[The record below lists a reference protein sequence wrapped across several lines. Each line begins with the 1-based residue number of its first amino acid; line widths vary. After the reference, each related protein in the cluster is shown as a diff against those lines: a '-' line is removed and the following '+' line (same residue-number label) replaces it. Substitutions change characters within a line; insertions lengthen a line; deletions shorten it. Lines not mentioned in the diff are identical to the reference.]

1 MGIYEDQCTYCLD
14 VVLMVE
20 LSAYRTAVTIGRGRI
35 CLNRIIRFIRIGCF
49 LHLTALAGS
58 LIFLASLSLISAA
71 WTGSKSPLIL
81 ALYTLMAVY
90 GAFLFLFA
98 ELDVFSRYQNYKKA
112 KDLFHEN
119 GFDPRIARLFI
130 HSRCQRDA
138 VGVAA
143 RDLGIK
149 DDLSRYYHGVGYR
162 WFHVLPD
169 FVFKRPMIFFSF
181 RYWQKTLFESR
192 YTLKHFRW

>member
-1 MGIYEDQCTYCLD
+1 MGA
-14 VVLMVE
+14 
-20 LSAYRTAVTIGRGRI
+20 SAYKKAVVVGGCGRYRI
-35 CLNRIIRFIRIGCF
+35 CLNRGIRFLRIGCL
-49 LHLTALAGS
+49 LHFTALAGVV
-58 LIFLASLSLISAA
+58 IFWVSLSLGLDAQAESA
-71 WTGSKSPLIL
+71 SPFLL
-81 ALYTLMAVY
+81 ALYTFTAGY
-90 GAFLFLFA
+90 GAFLPIFA
-98 ELDVFSRYQNYKKA
+98 EMDVFSRYQNYKKA

-149 DDLSRYYHGVGYR
+149 DELLRYYNGLGYR
-162 WFHVLPD
+162 WFHILPD

-192 YTLKHFRW
+192 YTLKHFLW

>member
-1 MGIYEDQCTYCLD
+1 
-14 VVLMVE
+14 MVE
-20 LSAYRTAVTIGRGRI
+20 LSAYRGTETIGQGRI

-58 LIFLASLSLISAA
+58 LIFWESLSLISVARI
-71 WTGSKSPLIL
+71 GGESFLFL
-81 ALYTLMAVY
+81 ALYTLTAVY
-90 GAFLFLFA
+90 GALLFLFA
-98 ELDVFSRYQNYKKA
+98 ELDLLSRYQDYKKA
-112 KDLFHEN
+112 KDLFYEN

-138 VGVAA
+138 VAVAA

-149 DDLSRYYHGVGYR
+149 DELSRYYHRLGYR

-192 YTLKHFRW
+192 YTLKHFLW